1 MEKDYRLGE
10 FFRPRYRRMKEIYY
24 RYFHY
29 AIAGS
34 LVVAMV
40 FFATV
45 LFPGVAMAQDSIL
58 VDRIV
63 AVVNNE
69 IITLY
74 DLNLK
79 FDPYV
84 KNIKAL
90 GYSAEKERKT
100 LFKVR
105 SDVLNKLIDHK
116 LSIQQIDKY
125 KLTITEKE
133 IDNALERMKAAR
145 HYTDEDIR
153 AGLAQQGLTMEDL
166 RKELKE
172 QLLRRKLVNLEV
184 KSKIVVT
191 QENIKSYFESHPE
204 KYAGE
209 KKYQLWNMYVSISSA
224 ATDAEKR
231 SALNK
236 MQVILDKLKQGH
248 NFEALAS
255 DEALTQLQIKGGELG
270 LFLIKELSP
279 QLQKVVEDM
288 KTGEYSSIL
297 DSGFGYQIIYVQK
310 IIDTTIKSLAQ
321 AEKEI
326 EDILFKELVD
336 NKYREWLKE
345 LRDRSHIKVIN

>member
-1 MEKDYRLGE
+1 MEKDDRPGK
-10 FFRPRYRRMKEIYY
+10 FFRARFRGMKEIYY
-24 RYFHY
+24 KYFHY
-29 AIAGS
+29 VSAGS
-34 LVVAMV
+34 LVIAMAI
-40 FFATV
+40 FATV
-45 LFPGVAMAQDSIL
+45 LFSGVASAQDSIL

-74 DLNLK
+74 DLNQK
-79 FDPYV
+79 FTPYAE
-84 KNIKAL
+84 KIKAL

-105 SDVLNKLIDHK
+105 SDVLNELIDHK
-116 LSIQQIDKY
+116 LSIQQIEKY
-125 KLTITEKE
+125 KLTVAEKE
-133 IDNALERMKAAR
+133 IDNALERMKVAR

-166 RKELKE
+166 RKELKD

-209 KKYQLWNMYVSISSA
+209 KKYQLWNIFVNLSSTA
-224 ATDAEKR
+224 SDSEKR

-236 MQVILDKLKQGH
+236 MQAILEKLRQGH
-248 NFEALAS
+248 NFETLAS
-255 DEALTQLQIKGGELG
+255 DDSLTSLQVKGGELG
-270 LFLIKELSP
+270 LFLIDELSP
-279 QLQKVVEDM
+279 QLQKVVEGM
-288 KTGEYSSIL
+288 KTGEFSSIL

-310 IIDTTIKSLAQ
+310 IIDTTTKNLAQ

-336 NKYREWLKE
+336 NKYREWLKA
-345 LRDRSHIKVIN
+345 LRNRSHIKVIN

>member
-1 MEKDYRLGE
+1 
-10 FFRPRYRRMKEIYY
+10 MKENIYKY
-24 RYFHY
+24 VHCVGV
-29 AIAGS
+29 GS
-34 LVVAMV
+34 LVI
-40 FFATV
+40 
-45 LFPGVAMAQDSIL
+45 AMAIFVLVLLSGVVLAQDTIL

-74 DLNLK
+74 DLNQK
-79 FDPYV
+79 FTPYA
-84 KNIKAL
+84 KKIKAL

-105 SDVLNKLIDHK
+105 SDVLNQLIDHK
-116 LSIQQIDKY
+116 LSNQQIEKY
-125 KLTITEKE
+125 KLTVTEKE
-133 IDNALERMKAAR
+133 IDNALERMKASR

-166 RKELKE
+166 RKELKD

-191 QENIKSYFESHPE
+191 EEDIKSYFESHPE
-204 KYAGE
+204 KYAGD
-209 KKYQLWNMYVSISSA
+209 KKYQLWNIYVTVSSA

-236 MQVILDKLKQGH
+236 MQVVLDKLKQG
-248 NFEALAS
+248 NSFEALTSDEALAS
-255 DEALTQLQIKGGELG
+255 LQVKGGELG

-279 QLQKVVEDM
+279 QLQSVVKDM
-288 KTGEYSSIL
+288 KTGEFSSIL
-297 DSGFGYQIIYVQK
+297 DSGIGYQIIYVQK
-310 IIDTTIKSLAQ
+310 VIDTTIKNLAE

-345 LRDRSHIKVIN
+345 LRSRSHIKVIN

>member
-1 MEKDYRLGE
+1 
-10 FFRPRYRRMKEIYY
+10 MKEIFYK
-24 RYFHY
+24 YFHY
-29 AIAGS
+29 VRAGS
-34 LVVAMV
+34 WDIAMAIFV
-40 FFATV
+40 TV
-45 LFPGVAMAQDSIL
+45 LFSGVALAQESIL

-74 DLNLK
+74 DLNQK
-79 FDPYV
+79 FTPYA

-90 GYSAEKERKT
+90 GYSAEEERKT

-105 SDVLNKLIDHK
+105 SDVLNQLIDYK
-116 LSIQQIDKY
+116 LSIQQIEKY
-125 KLTITEKE
+125 KLTVTEKE
-133 IDNALERMKAAR
+133 IDNAIERMKAAR

-166 RKELKE
+166 RKELKD

-209 KKYQLWNMYVSISSA
+209 KKYQLWNIYVNFSSA
-224 ATDAEKR
+224 ASDAEKR

-236 MQVILDKLKQGH
+236 LQAILDKLKQGH
-248 NFEALAS
+248 NFETLAS
-255 DEALTQLQIKGGELG
+255 DGSLTSLQVRGGELG

-288 KTGEYSSIL
+288 KPGEFSSIL
-297 DSGFGYQIIYVQK
+297 DSGSGYQIIYVQK
-310 IIDTTIKSLAQ
+310 IIDTTTKNLAQ

-326 EDILFKELVD
+326 EDILFKEMVD
-336 NKYREWLKE
+336 NKFREWLKE
-345 LRDRSHIKVIN
+345 LRSRSHIKVIN

>member
-1 MEKDYRLGE
+1 
-10 FFRPRYRRMKEIYY
+10 MKEIFYK
-24 RYFHY
+24 YFHCVN
-29 AIAGS
+29 AGS
-34 LVVAMV
+34 LVIAMAIFVA
-40 FFATV
+40 V
-45 LFPGVAMAQDSIL
+45 LFSGVTLAQDSIL

-74 DLNLK
+74 DLDQK
-79 FDPYV
+79 FTPYA
-84 KNIKAL
+84 KKIKAL
-90 GYSAEKERKT
+90 GYSAGKERET

-105 SDVLNKLIDHK
+105 SDVLNQLIDST
-116 LSIQQIDKY
+116 LFNQQIEKY
-125 KLTITEKE
+125 NLTVTEKE
-133 IDNALERMKAAR
+133 IDNSLERMKVAR

-166 RKELKE
+166 RKEIKD

-191 QENIKSYFESHPE
+191 PENIKSYFESHPE

-209 KKYQLWNMYVSISSA
+209 KKYQLWNIFVNFSSTA
-224 ATDAEKR
+224 SDAEKR

-236 MQVILDKLKQGH
+236 MQVVLDKLKQGN
-248 NFEALAS
+248 NFETLAG
-255 DEALTQLQIKGGELG
+255 DEALRSLQVKGGELG

-279 QLQKVVEDM
+279 LLQRVVKDM
-288 KTGEYSSIL
+288 KAGEFSSIL

-310 IIDTTIKSLAQ
+310 IIDTTVKNLAE

-326 EDILFKELVD
+326 EDILFKEMVD
-336 NKYREWLKE
+336 NKFREWMKE
-345 LRDRSHIKVIN
+345 LRSRSHIKVIN

>member
-1 MEKDYRLGE
+1 MEKDYRAE
-10 FFRPRYRRMKEIYY
+10 KFFGPRFRKMKEIFYKH
-24 RYFHY
+24 FHY
-29 AIAGS
+29 VSAGS
-34 LVVAMV
+34 LVFAVAI
-40 FFATV
+40 FGTV
-45 LFPGVAMAQDSIL
+45 LFSGVALAEDTIV

-74 DLNLK
+74 DLNLR
-79 FDPYV
+79 FDPYA

-105 SDVLNKLIDHK
+105 SDVLSQLIDHM
-116 LSIQQIDKY
+116 LANQQIEKY
-125 KLTITEKE
+125 KLTVTEKE

-166 RKELKE
+166 RKELKD
-172 QLLRRKLVNLEV
+172 QLLRSKLVNLEV

-209 KKYQLWNMYVSISSA
+209 IKYQLWNIYMNISSD

-231 SALNK
+231 SAFNK
-236 MQVILDKLKQGH
+236 MQAVLDKLKQGH
-248 NFEALAS
+248 NFETLAS
-255 DEALTQLQIKGGELG
+255 DDSLTSLQVKGGELG
-270 LFLIKELSP
+270 LFLIKELAP
-279 QLQKVVEDM
+279 QLQKVVKDM
-288 KTGEYSSIL
+288 KAGEFSSIL
-297 DSGFGYQIIYVQK
+297 DAGFGYQIIYVQK
-310 IIDTTIKSLAQ
+310 IFDTSTKSLAE

-326 EDILFKELVD
+326 EDILYKELVD

-345 LRDRSHIKVIN
+345 LRSRSHIKVVN